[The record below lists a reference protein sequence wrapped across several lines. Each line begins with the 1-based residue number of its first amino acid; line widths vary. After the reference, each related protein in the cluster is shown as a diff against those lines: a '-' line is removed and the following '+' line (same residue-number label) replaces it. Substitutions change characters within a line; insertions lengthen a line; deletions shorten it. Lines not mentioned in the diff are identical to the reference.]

1 MNVGAIGPVGGG
13 GAAVYALSPFL
24 NGVRRTSDVAT
35 AAVAQLDAAAAATRA
50 TQAAVAARAQAAAT
64 TPAAPPFA
72 NPAIAQIAQNAAL
85 STTVT
90 PSVTTAPANATP
102 AATAPVVATPVAA
115 TAGVTASNATAAA
128 AVPPSP
134 TASVL
139 YGDSGEMVQAY
150 GAVALIEPPLA
161 FAPIYVRPAVAAIPP
176 VVPASRIPRFA
187 PIN

>member
-1 MNVGAIGPVGGG
+1 VGG
-13 GAAVYALSPFL
+13 LRFL

-50 TQAAVAARAQAAAT
+50 TQAAVAARVQAAAT

-90 PSVTTAPANATP
+90 PSITTAPANATP
-102 AATAPVVATPVAA
+102 AATTAPVVATPVAA
-115 TAGVTASNATAAA
+115 TAGVMASNATAAA

-134 TASVL
+134 SASVL

-161 FAPIYVRPAVAAIPP
+161 FAPIYVRPAVPAIPP
-176 VVPASRIPRFA
+176 VVPASRIPRIA
-187 PIN
+187 PTS